1 MNRWLLAAGLCG
13 IAVLMTVVSVIME
26 GVGALKELLPNMAAE
41 IVGLAMTVALV
52 DWLIERSKLA
62 DEAQRMAWAML
73 HEIDHVV
80 WVWQGGRREFHL
92 DEMYALLDMV
102 KEDDPM
108 TDSTQELLS
117 NLGIRA
123 SDNLRLQPKI
133 LRRHPKLRT
142 SMKSLSGLAQIREIK
157 RLVNARYAV
166 DSMQN
171 AIKLLAEMTEQE
183 IHAEQFGVSKG
194 LRDASPEGQMRR
206 FLGER
211 GVIMS
216 TRSSSEGSRTPSSQ
230 YAGSATDSRIP

>member
-13 IAVLMTVVSVIME
+13 IAVVMTGVSVWMD
-26 GVGALKELLPNMAAE
+26 GVASLKELLPNMAAE

-52 DWLIERSKLA
+52 DWLIERSRLA

-92 DEMYALLDMV
+92 DEMFALLEMV
-102 KEDDPM
+102 KEDDQM
-108 TDSTQELLS
+108 TESTQELIS

-123 SDNLRLQPKI
+123 SDNLRLQPRI
-133 LRRHPKLRT
+133 MRRHTKLRT
-142 SMKSLSGLAQIREIK
+142 AMKSLSGLAQIREIK
-157 RLVNARYAV
+157 RLVNARYTV
-166 DSMQN
+166 DSMQT
-171 AIKLLAEMTEQE
+171 AIKLLSDLTEQE
-183 IHAEQFGVSKG
+183 IHLGQFGAAKG

-211 GVIMS
+211 GAIMAS
-216 TRSSSEGSRTPSSQ
+216 RSASESSRAPSSQ
-230 YAGSATDSRIP
+230 YAGSAPDSRVP